1 MSLALI
7 VYLAGVVEGVCVLF
21 RLTGIILLIVYFC
34 WWGVKLDPYSDNK
47 TIPPKSL
54 GITGFLLLLLTG
66 LIPNKET
73 LYTMVAASTIQ
84 DIATSPKVQELGG
97 KSLEVIEK
105 VMDDYLKEGKS
116 TQSKI
121 EQEK

>member
-7 VYLAGVVEGVCVLF
+7 VYLAGIVNDLKEGLVMISCVIAVYCALVALSSDKITKSMKWVWTGCVIALF
-21 RLTGIILLIVYFC
+21 LAA
-34 WWGVKLDPYSDNK
+34 
-47 TIPPKSL
+47 
-54 GITGFLLLLLTG
+54 

-97 KSLEVIEK
+97 KSLDVINK
-105 VMDDYLKEGKS
+105 VMDDYLKDVNLKETKEPKA
-116 TQSKI
+116 Q
-121 EQEK
+121 QEK